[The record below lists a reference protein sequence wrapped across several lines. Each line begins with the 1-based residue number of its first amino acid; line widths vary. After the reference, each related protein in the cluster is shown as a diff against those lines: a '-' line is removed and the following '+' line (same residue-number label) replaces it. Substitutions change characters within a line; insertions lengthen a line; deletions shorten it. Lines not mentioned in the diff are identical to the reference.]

1 MTRKK
6 KIIFV
11 HGYGLGVPL
20 EAGDWPRTLAHDL
33 EKYGFDFKILLMPDP
48 VYPEVSEWLN
58 FIKKQEIKVDLDT
71 YFIGHSLGCI
81 TIARFLETLPVGKV
95 AGGCVLVSG
104 FCSLPQIPLLADF
117 CNLPLD
123 YNEVKKHAREFVMV
137 ASLDDHLIPLSA
149 SEELG
154 QRLDARMVVDSNKL
168 GHFVTGVREIP
179 SLLNIVLEM
188 DQMRK
193 EIVEMKSLKQKS

>member
-20 EAGDWPRTLAHDL
+20 EASDWPRTLARGL
-33 EKYGFDFKILLMPDP
+33 ERYGFDFQILSMPDP

-58 FIKKQEIKVDLDT
+58 FLKKQKIKVDLDT

-81 TIARFLETLPVGKV
+81 TIARFLETLPTGQV

-123 YNEVKKHAREFVMV
+123 YDKVKKHAREFVMV
-137 ASLDDHLIPLSA
+137 ASDNDHLIPLSA

-154 QRLDARMVVDSNKL
+154 QKLGARMVVEHNKL
-168 GHFVTGVREIP
+168 GHFVTGVKEIP
-179 SLLNIVLEM
+179 SLLNIILEM

-193 EIVEMKSLKQKS
+193 EITEIKNLKQKF